1 MEWQQTACILC
12 ECNCGIEV
20 RVNGDGG
27 FDRIRGDK
35 AHPISE
41 GYTCEKALRLHHYQA
56 SVDRLTS
63 PLRRR
68 PDGTF
73 EEVDWDTAITEV
85 AARLSEVRD
94 THGGESIFYY
104 GGGGQGNHL
113 GGAYAT
119 ATRAAVGSRFRSSA
133 LAQEKTGEFWVNDR
147 MFGGGVRSD
156 FEHAEVAM
164 FIGKNPWHSHGIAQA
179 RRVLKAISN
188 DPGRSMIVIDTR
200 RTETADL
207 ADYFLQVK
215 PGTDAYC
222 MAAIG
227 AVLVTED
234 LVDRSFI
241 TAETTGY
248 EEVAAALSRI
258 DIDDFASRC
267 GLPSD
272 LINEVARRIG
282 TAKSVSVFE
291 DLGVQQAPN
300 STLVSYLEKLVWT
313 VTGNFGKPGT
323 QFMSTGLVDFANGRE
338 SSRTAPVTG
347 GRVVGGMIPANSVA
361 DEILTD
367 HPDRFRAM
375 IVESANPVHSLAN
388 SARMREAMEA
398 LDFVVVIDIALSET
412 ARAADYVLPAS
423 SQYEKWEATFFNFEF
438 PRNGFHLR
446 APVVEPLEGTLAEPE
461 IHARLCR
468 ALGVIDEELV
478 SELKE
483 LATSDRMAFAMRF
496 AQLTTSDAMTGRL
509 APVLLWETLGPVLDE
524 RYGLGASSAAA
535 LWGAAHRLAIKAPNA
550 VAAAGHVG
558 DGPMLGEA
566 LFEAIM
572 TSPSGMVMTEWEW
585 GHVFPMVRGGKINLA
600 LPDLVEALGRI
611 GDQPAQLVSDEFPF
625 VLAAGERRSFTANTI
640 MRDPEWRKR
649 DVDGALRIN
658 PDDAAELGVDDGD
671 LVTVITAV
679 GSTTAPAEI
688 TDTLQPGNVT
698 LPNGMGVDY
707 PSEGGRRQAGSSP
720 NELTSTGG
728 QYEDPFVGTPYHK
741 HVPARLEPVK
751 A

>member
-20 RVNGDGG
+20 RVNTDGG

-35 AHPISE
+35 AHPISK
-41 GYTCEKALRLHHYQA
+41 GYTCEKALRLDHYQS

-63 PLRRR
+63 PMRRR
-68 PDGTF
+68 ADGSF

-85 AARLSEVRD
+85 ASRLAEVRD
-94 THGGESIFYY
+94 SHGGESILYY

-164 FIGKNPWHSHGIAQA
+164 FIGKNPWHSHGIAEA
-179 RRVLKAISN
+179 RRVLKEISN
-188 DPGRSMIVIDTR
+188 DPTRSMIVIDTR

-207 ADYFLQVK
+207 SDFFLQVK
-215 PGTDAYC
+215 PGTDAFC
-222 MAAIG
+222 IAAIG
-227 AVLVTED
+227 AVLVTEG
-234 LVDRSFI
+234 LIDRSFLE
-241 TAETTGY
+241 AETTGY
-248 EEVAAALSRI
+248 GAVASALEAV

-267 GLPSD
+267 GVPLD
-272 LINEVARRIG
+272 LIRATAQRIG
-282 TAKSVSVFE
+282 TAQSVSVFE

-300 STLVSYLEKLVWT
+300 STLVSYLEKLIWVM
-313 VTGNFGKPGT
+313 TGNFAKPGT
-323 QFMSTGLVDFANGRE
+323 QFMLTGMVDFGNGRVG
-338 SSRTAPVTG
+338 SRTSPVTG

-361 DEILTD
+361 DEILAD

-388 SARMREAMEA
+388 SARMREAMAA
-398 LDFVVVIDIALSET
+398 LDFSVVIDIAMTET

-446 APVVEPLEGTLAEPE
+446 APVVDRREGTLAEPE
-461 IHARLCR
+461 IHSRLCR
-468 ALGVIDEELV
+468 ALGVIDDDLVAEL
-478 SELKE
+478 SEL
-483 LATSDRMAFAMRF
+483 ARSNRMAFAMRF
-496 AQLTTSDAMTGRL
+496 AQLTTTDAVAGRL
-509 APVLLWETLGPVLDE
+509 APVLLWETLGPALEDK
-524 RYGLGASSAAA
+524 YGPGAASAAA
-535 LWGAAHRLAIKAPNA
+535 LWGTAHRLALKAPKA
-550 VAAAGHVG
+550 VAAAGHTG
-558 DGPMLGEA
+558 DGPMLGEG
-566 LFEAIM
+566 LFDSIM
-572 TSPSGMVMTEWEW
+572 SSRSGIVMTEWEW
-585 GHVFPMVRGGKINLA
+585 DHVFPMVRGGKINLE
-600 LPDLVEALGRI
+600 LPDLLDELGAVGSR
-611 GDQPAQLVSDEFPF
+611 PSQLVTDEYPF

-640 MRDPEWRKR
+640 MRDPGWRKR
-649 DVDGALRIN
+649 DAVGALRIS
-658 PDDAAELGVDDGD
+658 PADAETLGVEDGG
-671 LVTVITAV
+671 LVTVFTAA
-679 GSTTAPAEI
+679 GSTVAPVEI
-688 TDTLQPGNVT
+688 TDSLQSGNIS

-707 PSEGGRRQAGSSP
+707 PDEEGRTLAGVSL

-728 QYEDPFVGTPYHK
+728 IYEDPFVGTPYHK
-741 HVPARLEPVK
+741 HVPARLEPVR